1 MVLVLDLISGS
12 DSLWL
17 STVPVLASGSGCG
30 CLCIALCAC
39 DSLSIPFSRTLSCVR
54 VRQMP
59 TTESAREVMALRASA
74 IPPRR
79 RLGG

>member
-17 STVPVLASGSGCG
+17 STVPVLASGSGWG

-39 DSLSIPFSRTLSCVR
+39 DSLSILFSRTLSCVR

-74 IPPRR
+74 IPSRR